1 MFSIRYAA
9 LSIKQVK
16 YISTYYIG
24 QGDGPDGRGL
34 TLRPITEI
42 VISNPVGG
50 MDVCLFWVF
59 CVVRYRC
66 LRWDDHSFGGVLPN
80 VMRRCVWFRNLNNE
94 EPMARAGPQ
103 RQWVRNIWQNSSEIP
118 RKFWNVV
125 IEKDRKDQSD
135 RSREK
140 RKKYYKGS
148 RKK

>member
-50 MDVCLFWVF
+50 MDVCLF
-59 CVVRYRC
+59 
-66 LRWDDHSFGGVLPN
+66 
-80 VMRRCVWFRNLNNE
+80 
-94 EPMARAGPQ
+94 
-103 RQWVRNIWQNSSEIP
+103 
-118 RKFWNVV
+118 
-125 IEKDRKDQSD
+125 
-135 RSREK
+135 
-140 RKKYYKGS
+140 
-148 RKK
+148 